1 MHGYIDSILIP
12 IHLPLPL
19 PLTPTNPSTAAT
31 TTTSSSKKGKEK
43 AAPGSSLS
51 YNVVTSWSTKELETI
66 KNIFNLAS
74 NRKYSYLSYLSL
86 P

>member
-12 IHLPLPL
+12 VHL
-19 PLTPTNPSTAAT
+19 PLTPTNPSAT
-31 TTTSSSKKGKEK
+31 TTTSSKKGKEK
-43 AAPGSSLS
+43 AVVNNSHASLS
-51 YNVVTSWSTKELETI
+51 YNVVTSWSTKELENI

-74 NRKYSYLSYLSL
+74 TRKYYIYLTLAY